1 MCYSDLKDVV
11 VTLTCL
17 VDDAVAMGAMT
28 GKKVESVR
36 IRCHMIM
43 RLLYKSLM
51 EGNIVRVITEVD
63 WRHSTLKDHFKYT

>member
-1 MCYSDLKDVV
+1 MCYSDLKDDIVARVRSFSGRPGHEVV

-43 RLLYKSLM
+43 RLLYKSLIA
-51 EGNIVRVITEVD
+51 GNIV
-63 WRHSTLKDHFKYT
+63 SM